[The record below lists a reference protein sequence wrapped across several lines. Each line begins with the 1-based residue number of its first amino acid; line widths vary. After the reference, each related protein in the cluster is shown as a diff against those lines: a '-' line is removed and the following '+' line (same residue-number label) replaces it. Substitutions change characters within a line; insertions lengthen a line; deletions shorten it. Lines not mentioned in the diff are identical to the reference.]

1 MIVGK
6 FVENKIILPVSFVLA
21 GEMVFSVGFVVDTGF
36 NGYLTLPVGAV
47 GAMNLPLFS
56 TTAAILADG
65 TQSLIPTHVATI
77 RWHGQELLVPVLA
90 MGSKPLLGVSLLDQ
104 SRLVVEFIEDGA
116 VELEKLGEN
125 QPI

>member
-36 NGYLTLPVGAV
+36 NGYLTLPVGA
-47 GAMNLPLFS
+47 MNLPLFS

-65 TQSLIPTHVATI
+65 TQSLIWRISCLIESKFLIHMI
-77 RWHGQELLVPVLA
+77 VPVFA
-90 MGSKPLLGVSLLDQ
+90 TD
-104 SRLVVEFIEDGA
+104 
-116 VELEKLGEN
+116 
-125 QPI
+125 